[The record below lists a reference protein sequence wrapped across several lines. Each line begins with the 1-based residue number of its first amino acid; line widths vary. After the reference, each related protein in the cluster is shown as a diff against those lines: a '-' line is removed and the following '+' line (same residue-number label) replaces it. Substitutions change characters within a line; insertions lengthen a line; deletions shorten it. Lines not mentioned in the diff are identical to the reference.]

1 MNLNIFI
8 VSHTMLDENLFDEH
22 ILVEKNAE
30 YSVLTMI

>member
-30 YSVLTMI
+30 YSVLTRI